1 MKTKFMYSSL
11 LATILIFCSCV
22 ADDETELLVNK
33 NSQYSIETQKVQY
46 ETFILPEYN
55 LFQISDFDN
64 DKTSEF
70 SNLIIGEGF

>member
-1 MKTKFMYSSL
+1 MKTKFMYSIL
-11 LATILIFCSCV
+11 LVTIFIFCSC
-22 ADDETELLVNK
+22 ATDDEAELLVNK
-33 NSQYSIETQKVQY
+33 NSQYSNENQTVHY